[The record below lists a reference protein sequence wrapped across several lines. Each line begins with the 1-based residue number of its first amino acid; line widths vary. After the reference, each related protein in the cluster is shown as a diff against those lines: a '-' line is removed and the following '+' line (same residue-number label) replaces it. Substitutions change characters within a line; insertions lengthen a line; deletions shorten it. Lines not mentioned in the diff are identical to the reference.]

1 MMAGNSAPDWR
12 EIPVSVMAYIGDAV
26 YELKIRLALASRFR
40 GKSGELHR
48 RCVRLVR
55 ASAQAEAARRMLS
68 DLNEEEESVFR
79 RARNSAPGS
88 QAKHAS
94 PVDYRVAT
102 GLEALIGYLY
112 LTDQKERID
121 QLIARILEDYQYGEE
136 TRPNG
141 EEPAKTVE

>member
-1 MMAGNSAPDWR
+1 MTVVKSAPDWR
-12 EIPVSVMAYIGDAV
+12 ETPVSVMAYVGDAV
-26 YELKIRLALASRFR
+26 YELEIRLALASRFR

-55 ASAQAEAARRMLS
+55 ASAQAEAARRMIPDLS
-68 DLNEEEESVFR
+68 EEEEAIFR

-112 LTDQKERID
+112 LTGQKERIG
-121 QLIARILEDYQYGEE
+121 QLIAKILEDYRYGEE
-136 TRPNG
+136 IRPNG
-141 EEPAKTVE
+141 EEPAKAEE